1 MASKSSN
8 AKAEKS
14 SNANI
19 KQIMGV
25 IGDCADDLLGGGNAV
40 SLTDAAIAYDL
51 ISDIEFTLKLYIRQC
66 CSDCKIAAHGADPEL
81 LEHVREFA
89 YGNLTST
96 KS

>member
-1 MASKSSN
+1 MASRYSN
-8 AKAEKS
+8 AKTQAKDV
-14 SNANI
+14 
-19 KQIMGV
+19 KQIMGI

-81 LEHVREFA
+81 LKRVREFA
-89 YGNLTST
+89 YDN
-96 KS
+96 